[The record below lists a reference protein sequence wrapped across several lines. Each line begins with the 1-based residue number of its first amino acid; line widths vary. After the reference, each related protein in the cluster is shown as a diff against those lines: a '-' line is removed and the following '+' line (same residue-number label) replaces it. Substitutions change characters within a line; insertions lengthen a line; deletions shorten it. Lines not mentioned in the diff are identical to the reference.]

1 MVLMRVLSIRFYSII
16 VSVSLLMMWLIPQGI
31 AAPAASVKTRID
43 LSHSSSKKF
52 QTLILPYVFST
63 DSLGVNFG
71 VGGMLKG
78 AFQEQMTMGAT
89 AFTGEESQGIG
100 GGVWNYRVVSTQRF
114 YLSAYGFFGYYPDQ
128 RAYTGGS
135 LDFTPAGTPLP
146 GSNASSND
154 QYLEADG
161 ASNWFDVKLEYV
173 LPLGTAKQ
181 NPLMSYR
188 LKNGLLVSSPTGGDK
203 WDPLSTGVTIA
214 VLRQFNRYQSFDFD
228 SNPVDGSIR
237 ALELGLL
244 YDNTDFSVNP
254 SQGNRQYIAYSQDIS
269 WLDSDYQWTFLD
281 AEMSQYFSFGES
293 EYASQRIVALNFWTG
308 YSPSWALEY
317 DGQGGRKIVDNAPYN
332 EGATLGGFYRLRGY
346 DQNRFSSQSAIYG
359 TAEYRYTLKYNPVE
373 DVSWL
378 RFLHL
383 DWFQLVGFV
392 EAGRVAEHYSATDL
406 LSNLK
411 VDYGFSLRALT
422 AGIVVR
428 ADIAHSNE
436 ATNAWVMINHPF

>member
-1 MVLMRVLSIRFYSII
+1 MNAFIVRFILMMVCVPPC
-16 VSVSLLMMWLIPQGI
+16 LLMIAVSE
-31 AAPAASVKTRID
+31 AAPAARVKTRIN
-43 LSHSSSKKF
+43 LSHSSDTKF
-52 QTLILPYVFST
+52 QTLILPYAFST
-63 DSLGVNFG
+63 DSLGLNFG

-100 GGVWNYRVVSTQRF
+100 GGVWNYQVASTDRF

-146 GSNASSND
+146 GSNASSNE

-173 LPLGTAKQ
+173 LPLGAAKKQ
-181 NPLMSYR
+181 ALMSYR
-188 LKNGLLVSSPTGGDK
+188 LDNGLLASSPSGGEQ
-203 WDPLSTGVTIA
+203 WDPLTSGVTILM
-214 VLRQFNRYQSFDFD
+214 LRQFNRYQRFEFEN
-228 SNPVDGSIR
+228 NPVDGSIR
-237 ALELGLL
+237 AVELGLL
-244 YDNTDFSVNP
+244 YDNTDFPVNP
-254 SQGNRQYIAYSQDIS
+254 TQGSRQYVAYSQDIS
-269 WLDSDYQWTFLD
+269 WLDSDYQWTFVD
-281 AEMSQYFSFGES
+281 VEMSQYFSFGES
-293 EYASQRIVALNFWTG
+293 DYASQRILALNFWTG
-308 YSPSWALEY
+308 NSPSWALEY
-317 DGQGGRKIVDNAPYN
+317 DAQGGRKIVDNAPYN

-346 DQNRFSSQSAIYG
+346 DQNRFSSQSVIYG
-359 TAEYRYTLKYNPVE
+359 TAEYRYTLKYNPIE
-373 DVSWL
+373 DVNWL

-392 EAGRVAEHYSATDL
+392 EAGRVAEHYAANDL
-406 LSNLK
+406 LSNVK

-436 ATNAWVMINHPF
+436 ATNAWVMIDHPF